1 MAIKKNDLIELLVEA
16 RVNLPDEKA
25 LKFKAMYPHWKAG
38 MDVKAGQR
46 YQYGDKLWKV
56 RQAHTTA
63 DHWKPSIDTASLWEV
78 IDEQHAGTLADPI
91 PYDINMTVYKDKYY
105 TYSGVTYKC
114 LRDSGQPLYAE
125 PASLVGNYFKVV
137 TE

>member
-16 RVNLPDEKA
+16 RVNLPDQKA

-38 MDVKAGQR
+38 VAVKVGQR

-63 DHWKPSIDTASLWEV
+63 EHQPPSTATASLWEV
-78 IDEQHAGTLADPI
+78 IDETHAGTLADPI
-91 PYDINMTVYKDKYY
+91 PYDINLAVFKDKYY
-105 TYSGVTYKC
+105 IHNGVIYLCT
-114 LRDSGQPLYAE
+114 RDSGNPLYAE
-125 PASLVGNYFKVV
+125 PSSLIGHYFEVV
-137 TE
+137 